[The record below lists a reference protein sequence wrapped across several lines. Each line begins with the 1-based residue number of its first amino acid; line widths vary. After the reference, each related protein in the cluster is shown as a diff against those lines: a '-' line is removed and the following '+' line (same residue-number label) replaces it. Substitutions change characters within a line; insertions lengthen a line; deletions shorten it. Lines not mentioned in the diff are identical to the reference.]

1 MRMPRRKR
9 KDDWDDMFESF
20 DADMAEMRERMDELL
35 ERMMSG
41 SVSEARDPQ
50 IYGISMR
57 VRPDGE
63 PLIQE
68 FGNAGR
74 AELSDAA
81 LPVREPLTD
90 IRKDTDKVTVIM
102 ELPGVDKKDI
112 KVTAEDRY
120 LDLEVDSPD
129 KRYTKHLELPCEVL
143 PDSAKAN
150 YKNGVLEVV
159 MRRPASKRR
168 RKTTVRVD

>member
-1 MRMPRRKR
+1 MRIPQRKR
-9 KDDWDDMFESF
+9 KDDWDDVFESF

-35 ERMMSG
+35 ERMISG
-41 SVSEARDPQ
+41 KVSEARDPL
-50 IYGISMR
+50 IFGISMR

-63 PLIQE
+63 SLVQE
-68 FGNAGR
+68 FSNAGQT
-74 AELSDAA
+74 ELSDAE

-90 IRKDTDKVTVIM
+90 IREDASKVTVIM
-102 ELPGVDKKDI
+102 ELPGVNKEDI

-120 LDLEVDSPD
+120 LDLEVDSPV
-129 KRYTKHLELPCEVL
+129 KRYTKHLELPCNVI

-159 MRRPASKRR
+159 MRRRASKKR
-168 RKTTVRVD
+168 RKTVQVD

>member
-1 MRMPRRKR
+1 MRMPQRKR
-9 KDDWDDMFESF
+9 KDDWDDVFESF

-35 ERMMSG
+35 ERMISG
-41 SVSEARDPQ
+41 KVSEARDPL
-50 IYGISMR
+50 IFGISMR

-68 FGNAGR
+68 FGNAGQ
-74 AELSDAA
+74 AELSDAE

-90 IRKDTDKVTVIM
+90 IREDANKVTVIM

-120 LDLEVDSPD
+120 LDLEVDSPV
-129 KRYTKHLELPCEVL
+129 KRYTKHLELPCNVI

-159 MRRPASKRR
+159 MRRRASKKR
-168 RKTTVRVD
+168 RKTVQVD